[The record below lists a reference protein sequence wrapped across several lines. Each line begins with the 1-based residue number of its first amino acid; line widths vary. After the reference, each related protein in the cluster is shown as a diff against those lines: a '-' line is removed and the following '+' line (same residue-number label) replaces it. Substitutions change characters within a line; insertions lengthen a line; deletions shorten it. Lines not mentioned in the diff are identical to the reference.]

1 MFHLSDQQLDKNQPL
16 FLLSDNAVLSNVFQ
30 VPFIKRN
37 WNFFSDKKK
46 EERFW
51 KRSPVGNWICQNFD
65 RVRPPLHTLVELLLR
80 LLTSRCYLTH
90 KKLLVEWFTIW
101 NLLCSKFSS
110 LTQNESKLGLSV
122 FFALSNN
129 LFHMYT

>member
-1 MFHLSDQQLDKNQPL
+1 MDSGSAFCNAISLLFYFVIATVGHFLKKEIFLSNLFHLSDQQLDKNQPL

-51 KRSPVGNWICQNFD
+51 
-65 RVRPPLHTLVELLLR
+65 
-80 LLTSRCYLTH
+80 
-90 KKLLVEWFTIW
+90 
-101 NLLCSKFSS
+101 
-110 LTQNESKLGLSV
+110 
-122 FFALSNN
+122 
-129 LFHMYT
+129 